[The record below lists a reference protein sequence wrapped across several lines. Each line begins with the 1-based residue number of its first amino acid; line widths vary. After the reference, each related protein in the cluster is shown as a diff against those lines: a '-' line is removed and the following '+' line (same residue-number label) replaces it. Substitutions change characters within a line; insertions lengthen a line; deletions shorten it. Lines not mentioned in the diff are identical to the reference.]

1 MARWGVRL
9 YNLPALARLP
19 SLSEI
24 ITGIEHP
31 PGGASRLV
39 LHGMG
44 EMQRRQVLSWAQDLQ
59 DSTTAFMW

>member
-1 MARWGVRL
+1 M

-19 SLSEI
+19 SLSEV
-24 ITGIEHP
+24 ITGIENP

-44 EMQRRQVLSWAQDLQ
+44 EEQRRKVLSWAQDLQ
-59 DSTTAFMW
+59 DSTAAYMW